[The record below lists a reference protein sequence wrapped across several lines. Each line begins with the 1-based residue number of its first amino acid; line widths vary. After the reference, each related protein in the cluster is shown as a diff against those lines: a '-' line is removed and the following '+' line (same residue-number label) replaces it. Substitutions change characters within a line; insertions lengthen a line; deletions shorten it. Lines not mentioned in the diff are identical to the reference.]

1 MCTKGLWTIWELIS
15 AEFLQR
21 LWRKMI
27 WGFEIEEKVALL
39 QNTAGAALDSAVAMD
54 AQG

>member
-1 MCTKGLWTIWELIS
+1 MKKNDIRYC
-15 AEFLQR
+15 
-21 LWRKMI
+21 
-27 WGFEIEEKVALL
+27 FEIEEEAALL